1 MRTEAPLTSRTEA
14 SKLLQICLG
23 PCRGERLDY
32 SLDVLRDVVHAICIE
47 FWVSGG
53 TTTCTYGHKGDVGT

>member
-23 PCRGERLDY
+23 PCRGERLDH
-32 SLDVLRDVVHAICIE
+32 SLDVLRDVVQAVYVE
-47 FWVSGG
+47 
-53 TTTCTYGHKGDVGT
+53 